1 MIMKFYAI
9 RVQSAP
15 DALVEEIIKQ
25 IRNGNLKPGTVL
37 PSQRELAKMFK
48 VGLGSV
54 REAVKILDV
63 MGYLNVIRGKGTF
76 IADDALNSEKQNSQL
91 DKALEAVSLADLM
104 NAREVV
110 ECACARQA
118 AVVADGESIKRLK
131 RLTKRMEASFQD
143 RKTFYELD
151 FDFHIAVAEAA
162 NNKVLFEIVKL
173 LVDRAHNHIG
183 FMDNSLSISL
193 PINVERAVGT
203 ARDIVNFIAAGDGDS
218 ASEFMHRHLN
228 IVNWELEKEFLGD
241 ADKKITHSR
250 NLIQPRCQLYFQSH
264 TETHKNKPLYPMP
277 FFY

>member
-1 MIMKFYAI
+1 MKFDAI
-9 RVQSAP
+9 RVHSAP
-15 DALVEEIIKQ
+15 EALVEEIIKQ
-25 IRNGNLKPGTVL
+25 IRKGKLKPGTAL

-54 REAVKILDV
+54 REAIKILDV

-76 IADDALNSEKQNSQL
+76 IADDALNSEKQDSQL

-110 ECACARQA
+110 ECACARLA

-131 RLTKRMEASFQD
+131 RLTRAMEASFQD
-143 RKTFYELD
+143 RQTFYELD
-151 FDFHIAVAEAA
+151 FDFHLAVAEAA

-193 PINVERAVGT
+193 PFNVERAVGT

-218 ASEFMHRHLN
+218 ASEVMHRHLN

-241 ADKKITHSR
+241 RDKK
-250 NLIQPRCQLYFQSH
+250 
-264 TETHKNKPLYPMP
+264 
-277 FFY
+277 